1 MESQITQV
9 YLIFM
14 LSEFLTANVNKANA
28 LSIENLELCFKM
40 LDKVHIY
47 FKLILLNIYNYQNG
61 DGKLS
66 LEEL

>member
-1 MESQITQV
+1 
-9 YLIFM
+9 M

-47 FKLILLNIYNYQNG
+47 FKLILLNIYNY
-61 DGKLS
+61 
-66 LEEL
+66 